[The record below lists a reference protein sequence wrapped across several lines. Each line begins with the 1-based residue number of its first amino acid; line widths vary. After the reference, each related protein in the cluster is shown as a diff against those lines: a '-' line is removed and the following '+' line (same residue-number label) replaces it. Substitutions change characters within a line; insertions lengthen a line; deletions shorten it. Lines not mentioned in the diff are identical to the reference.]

1 MPEMTRF
8 GWLGLGAMGAPMV
21 RVAARSGLKINGF
34 DVDPAKRSMVEPNF
48 TFVESVGAAA
58 AGADVLV
65 VMVTSQAQVES
76 VLFGDDAAADTLEDG
91 AVVVVMSTVGPS
103 AIEDW
108 AERLEP
114 RGISVVDAPVSGG
127 VSRAVTGD
135 LLVMLGGEEAAI
147 ARAKPLF
154 DAVARVAPV
163 VGPNPG
169 DGQRIKLVNQLLCGV
184 HIAAAAEAL
193 AFAEALDL
201 DTRTAW
207 EVIQNGA
214 ATSFVLSDRGSRMVS
229 GEFDDVRS
237 ALDIWVKDMALVGD
251 AAAAL
256 DYTSPL
262 ALLTRRLFD
271 AASDAGLGRLDDSSI
286 IELFR
291 TGTPLG

>member
-8 GWLGLGAMGAPMV
+8 GWLGLGAMGEPMV
-21 RVAARSGLKINGF
+21 RVAARSGLAIKGF
-34 DVDPAKRSMVEPNF
+34 DVDPAKRAIVEPNF
-48 TFVESVGAAA
+48 TFVEGVGAAA

-76 VLFGDDAAADTLEDG
+76 VLFGDDPAADALAGG
-91 AVVVVMSTVGPS
+91 AIVVVMSTVGPS

-108 AERLEP
+108 AKRLEP

-135 LLVMLGGEEAAI
+135 LLVMLGGEEATI

-154 DAVARVAPV
+154 DAVAKVAPV

-169 DGQRIKLVNQLLCGV
+169 DGQRVKLVNQLLCGV

-193 AFAEALDL
+193 AFAEALQL

-214 ATSFVLSDRGSRMVS
+214 ATSFVLTDRGSRMVS

-262 ALLTRRLFD
+262 ATLTRRLFA
-271 AASDAGLGRLDDSSI
+271 AASTAGLGRLDDSSI
-286 IELFR
+286 IQLFR
-291 TGTPLG
+291 AGRPLG